1 MSQRHCSED
10 QPRNRRWFISLGK
23 TSPQLLGLFRL
34 QVVRNFYVCLLLI
47 HMSSG
52 NLTILLGS
60 NPTISMT
67 FQKPYTHCS
76 HGMTPTAFRRPTASR
91 IIIYPSTTQKLGYI
105 PLAPY
110 GEPGHKGFQ
119 RQFSMWLSFSSK
131 LVQAFKALRS
141 SLCSAMVWDVFT
153 EAEVG
158 ASTATRRR
166 SEQPWN
172 LQWNHTM

>member
-1 MSQRHCSED
+1 
-10 QPRNRRWFISLGK
+10 
-23 TSPQLLGLFRL
+23 
-34 QVVRNFYVCLLLI
+34 
-47 HMSSG
+47 MSSG